1 MLWILLH
8 VTPLPPCFLLSVF
21 LSFPHGSR
29 QVRWCEQATR
39 GRQGCP
45 VTGKP
50 GCSTGPLTD
59 CCSSPE
65 SWTENNCFLLRQRE
79 GAPFYLFVFF
89 PPVDVN
95 VVAVGGVKFSQLTLP
110 IGAPDSDQA
119 AYLSFISSPSSIP
132 SFLAVPVCLCVSVST

>member
-8 VTPLPPCFLLSVF
+8 VTSLLCVF
-21 LSFPHGSR
+21 LSFPRGSR
-29 QVRWCEQATR
+29 QVRWCERATR

-79 GAPFYLFVFF
+79 GAPFHLFGFF
-89 PPVDVN
+89 PAVII
-95 VVAVGGVKFSQLTLP
+95 VAVGGVKFSQLP
-110 IGAPDSDQA
+110 IGAPDPDQA
-119 AYLSFISSPSSIP
+119 AYLSFISSPSFIP
-132 SFLAVPVCLCVSVST
+132 PFSAVPVCLCVSVST